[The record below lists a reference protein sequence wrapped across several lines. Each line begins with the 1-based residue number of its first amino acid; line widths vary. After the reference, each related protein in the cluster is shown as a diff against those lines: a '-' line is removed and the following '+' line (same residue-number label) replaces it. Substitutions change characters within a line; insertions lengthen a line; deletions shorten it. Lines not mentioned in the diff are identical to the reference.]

1 MKYVMTAIIDGE
13 KKYLDY
19 DGEWTASKRE
29 ALTFS
34 HTQVAAVY
42 SGFNDRFDYELDYEE
57 V

>member
-19 DGEWTASKRE
+19 DGEWTAKKVHGVRFE
-29 ALTFS
+29 YLQVLAIFLGFS
-34 HTQVAAVY
+34 D
-42 SGFNDRFDYELDYEE
+42 GFAYEVNFEE